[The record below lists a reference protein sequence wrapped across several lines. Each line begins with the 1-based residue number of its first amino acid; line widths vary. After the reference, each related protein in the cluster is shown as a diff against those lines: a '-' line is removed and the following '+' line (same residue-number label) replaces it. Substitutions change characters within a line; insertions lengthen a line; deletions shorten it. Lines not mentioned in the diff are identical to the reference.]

1 MKKLLLSIT
10 LFTAMI
16 TAATLTQGCLVAA
29 VGVGIGAAKMGS
41 AKQKAAY
48 ASYITGME
56 KINLEREKKA
66 NLKTRPIMTY
76 EEWHKGKGKP
86 EEKAPPEKK

>member
-10 LFTAMI
+10 LFSAMI

-29 VGVGIGAAKMGS
+29 IGAGVGAAKMGS

-48 ASYITGME
+48 ASYVTEME
-56 KINLEREKKA
+56 KINLEREKA